1 MDNLAS
7 TRPLIWS
14 RNKALFGE
22 GQIKKIISLAAVIL
36 LVACG
41 QVSDYQT
48 VQVTFST
55 KMGDIEIDVYE
66 EAAPETS
73 AYFLEFA
80 EQGAFNG
87 KTIYRAGTLPDAPDN
102 PRYIEGGMLS
112 PFVSNPEIRSMA
124 DTGLPMLDVLEHEN
138 ITGLKI
144 ERGSVFLG
152 RNVLGNGEVVPDFV
166 IALGPLPEFE
176 YGGYISPDQKGFPV
190 FATVIDGMEIV
201 DTISQR
207 PRDGET
213 HFPFL
218 KGQVLTDPIEINAT
232 TVTR

>member
-1 MDNLAS
+1 MKRLV
-7 TRPLIWS
+7 T
-14 RNKALFGE
+14 
-22 GQIKKIISLAAVIL
+22 LAALIFL
-36 LVACG
+36 IACG
-41 QVSDYQT
+41 QVSDGET

-55 KMGDIEIDVYE
+55 KVGDIVIDVYKE
-66 EAAPETS
+66 TAPETS

-80 EQGAFNG
+80 ERGAFNG
-87 KTIYRAGTLPDAPDN
+87 KTVYRAGTLPGVPDE
-102 PRYIEGGMLS
+102 PKYIEGGMLS
-112 PFVSNPEIRSMA
+112 SFVSNPEIRSMA
-124 DTGLPMLDVLEHEN
+124 DTGLPMLDVLEHEH

-152 RNVLGNGEVVPDFV
+152 RNVLGNGEVIPDFV
-166 IALGPLPEFE
+166 IALEPLPEFE

-190 FATVIDGMEIV
+190 FATVIEGMEIV
-201 DTISQR
+201 DAIARR

-218 KGQVLTDPIEINAT
+218 KGQILTDPIKIDAT